1 MEICFFLEWQH
12 FRPSQT
18 FFPSLDG
25 LSLGSSL
32 LKKSIFLSVTSK
44 LYLQFCRLDAF
55 LTVCYFYALRGDY
68 KAEGIGRREEGRDM
82 VTEASTR
89 SECGRSKFMH
99 MFLM

>member
-1 MEICFFLEWQH
+1 MEICFSLNGNTFVQVRH
-12 FRPSQT
+12 

-32 LKKSIFLSVTSK
+32 LKKTIFLSVTSK

-68 KAEGIGRREEGRDM
+68 KAEGIGRREEARDM

-89 SECGRSKFMH
+89 SECGHSKFMH
-99 MFLM
+99 IFLM